1 MICNKRCLTLT
12 SQQRKTNKNETCSAI
27 PANGF
32 FACLLVDSPVWPG
45 SRISDAAFER
55 FGGGEIEMDDDVK
68 PRPAATW
75 TSIEHCT
82 ENMLPRKDR
91 TRGIQYRRQ
100 FRPTLCGDLQSW
112 ANLMRSVKVSQS

>member
-1 MICNKRCLTLT
+1 MKLVRQFPLTGFLPVCWLIRPFGLVREF
-12 SQQRKTNKNETCSAI
+12 QMRLL
-27 PANGF
+27 NG
-32 FACLLVDSPVWPG
+32 
-45 SRISDAAFER
+45 